1 MGKEAPRRFKI
12 KIIYFYY
19 HVVISH
25 TLFNLAI
32 YDDPQFYIIL
42 TNISIA
48 CGIIGTGVVIFTKL
62 KVWLNNMTSNA
73 VKEVKRDNNEVALN
87 LTSKLE
93 INHKCI
99 QRLEDNIQI
108 SNTAD
113 RRDIDD
119 LRKQLSDIRSTLDAR
134 SPYFEKLLLSIEEI
148 KEWELHHDF
157 SDTEQ
162 FKSIKDMLA
171 KLETEQE
178 TNNLR

>member
-1 MGKEAPRRFKI
+1 
-12 KIIYFYY
+12 
-19 HVVISH
+19 
-25 TLFNLAI
+25 
-32 YDDPQFYIIL
+32 
-42 TNISIA
+42 
-48 CGIIGTGVVIFTKL
+48 
-62 KVWLNNMTSNA
+62 MTSNA